1 MMFHKNKS
9 ASKDISDKDF
19 VQENLGCVLAQ
30 QNTKRT
36 FHTDIMTDQNTLQ
49 QSETVTETED
59 DHQVEGKAVTD
70 FSNFDQSSQMDPPSG
85 PQMAYEII

>member
-30 QNTKRT
+30 QNTNRT
-36 FHTDIMTDQNTLQ
+36 FHTDIMTDQNTL
-49 QSETVTETED
+49 
-59 DHQVEGKAVTD
+59 
-70 FSNFDQSSQMDPPSG
+70 
-85 PQMAYEII
+85 